1 MSKKTVLFATCVG
14 FVSGHL
20 VTKYGKQFVNYVK
33 NSNNKKPLDEII
45 LDIKNT
51 VHKNVD
57 DSFKCV
63 ENFYTEHMNQG
74 CKKDI
79 DLNEV
84 GLDIEKEIKSNYIT
98 VPVKDEV
105 NKNPVTVDDLIN
117 KAIECNTEVQEPM
130 IDIKDLTNKKDKND
144 EITENKNVE
153 FEKELKH
160 EKEMT
165 KLRKR
170 QSINKGRKSQKIV
183 KESVDEKKE
192 NENMETEKE

>member
-1 MSKKTVLFATCVG
+1 MSKKTVLLATCVG
-14 FVSGHL
+14 FISGHL

-45 LDIKNT
+45 LDIKNA

-63 ENFYTEHMNQG
+63 ENFYTGHINQG
-74 CKKDI
+74 CKKEI
-79 DLNEV
+79 DFNKID
-84 GLDIEKEIKSNYIT
+84 LDIEKELKSNYIT

-117 KAIECNTEVQEPM
+117 KAIECNTEVNEPM
-130 IDIKDLTNKKDKND
+130 IDIKDLINKND
-144 EITENKNVE
+144 ESKENKNAE

-160 EKEMT
+160 EEEMT

-170 QSINKGRKSQKIV
+170 QSVNKGRKSQKIV

-192 NENMETEKE
+192 NENIEKE